1 MHGMESIN
9 DSAGQSADNLHLIWA
24 LNVWVTVLF
33 LQFNLFCYIGLL
45 FFYAVGLLGQSPD
58 GKLWSVH
65 ATLVKL
71 RVQFAFICTSSSSAL
86 SGCLISTAF
95 NSLTGACKEGIL
107 HPP

>member
-45 FFYAVGLLGQSPD
+45 FFFMLLDFWVKAQTANCGACTQRWLNSESSLHLYARV
-58 GKLWSVH
+58 VH
-65 ATLVKL
+65 LY
-71 RVQFAFICTSSSSAL
+71 
-86 SGCLISTAF
+86 F
-95 NSLTGACKEGIL
+95 NSLQHSDWSA
-107 HPP
+107 